1 MTCTAMLGNGTRIC
15 MAIILPKLNPTP
27 WGHQKG
33 FIRSYEVAGGI
44 SMPEV
49 AGQRAAVSTGLVT
62 GNFS

>member
-1 MTCTAMLGNGTRIC
+1 MTCTAMLGNGARTC

-27 WGHQKG
+27 WGHQMG

>member
-1 MTCTAMLGNGTRIC
+1 LYGDYPSKAESDPLG
-15 MAIILPKLNPTP
+15 PS
-27 WGHQKG
+27 KG
-33 FIRSYEVAGGI
+33 FYKVVRVAGGI